1 MSLSICMIVKNEAA
15 NLPACLES
23 ARDLADEIWVFDTGS
38 TDNTVSVA
46 ESLGAKV
53 ETFEWTHNFAD
64 ARNASLTKATGEWIL
79 VLDADET
86 LTAAGCGCVQ
96 KVMDNEPVG
105 PSDQPI
111 LIQDSLLITW
121 LRREVGA
128 QQSPYTQ
135 VARLFRNHPA
145 LKFSQPYHETIDDS
159 VEALIAAEP
168 HWQIIQLGTVAMDH
182 TGYTLDDIT
191 AQAKFE
197 RARGTM
203 ERYLV
208 DHPDDAYFCN
218 KLGALYGQLGDWAKC
233 LSLLEHGL
241 AVTEPDPVTAYELRY
256 HAGLACRALN
266 RLTRAA
272 EYYRQALAS
281 PILPRLKLG
290 TYINLGSLLKHQG
303 QLTEAVDIFEA
314 AIAID
319 NTQAITHYNLGVAQR
334 ARGYLDEAI
343 TAYQMA
349 ISLAPDSPEVY
360 QNLGVAYFKLG
371 QLPES
376 LKAFN
381 SAIQLYMQSGQTDKA
396 FKIQQGVQQLGIKPL

>member
-1 MSLSICMIVKNEAA
+1 MSLSVCMIVKNEAA
-15 NLPACLES
+15 NLPACLNS
-23 ARDLADEIWVFDTGS
+23 VRDLANEIWVLDTGS
-38 TDNTVSVA
+38 TDDTVSVA

-53 ETFEWTHNFAD
+53 ETFEWTHDFAA
-64 ARNASLTKATGEWIL
+64 ARNASLAVATGDWIL

-86 LTAAGCGCVQ
+86 LTAAGRDCLQ
-96 KVMDNEPVG
+96 KVLTGEPVG
-105 PSDQPI
+105 AAEQPLPS
-111 LIQDSLLITW
+111 QDSLLITW

-159 VEALIAAEP
+159 VEALMAAEP
-168 HWQIIQLGTVAMDH
+168 HWQIAQLGTVAMDH
-182 TGYTLDDIT
+182 TGYTLGEIT

-203 ERYLV
+203 ERYLAE
-208 DHPDDAYFCN
+208 HPDDVYFCN

-241 AVTEPDPVTAYELRY
+241 AVNGPDPVTAYELRY
-256 HAGLACRALN
+256 HAGVACRALN
-266 RLTRAA
+266 RLTRATD
-272 EYYRQALAS
+272 YYRQALAS
-281 PILPRLKLG
+281 PILPHLKLG
-290 TYINLGSLLKHQG
+290 AYINLGSLLKHQG
-303 QLTEAVDIFEA
+303 QLDDAVDMFEA

-319 NTQAITHYNLGVAQR
+319 DTQAITYYNLGVAQR

-343 TAYQMA
+343 TAYQAA

-360 QNLGVAYFKLG
+360 QNLGVVYFKLG
-371 QLPES
+371 QLSES
-376 LKAFN
+376 LQAFN
-381 SAIQLYMQSGQTDKA
+381 TAVHLYTQSGQTDKA
-396 FKIQQGVQQLGIKPL
+396 FKIKQGIRQLGIKP

>member
-1 MSLSICMIVKNEAA
+1 MSLSVCMIVKNEAA

-23 ARDLADEIWVFDTGS
+23 VRDLADEIWVFDTGS

-53 ETFEWTHNFAD
+53 KTVEWTHDFAD

-86 LTAAGCGCVQ
+86 LTAAGRDCLQ
-96 KVMDNEPVG
+96 KVMANEPVG
-105 PSDQPI
+105 HSDQPI
-111 LIQDSLLITW
+111 PIQDSLLITW

-145 LKFSQPYHETIDDS
+145 LRFSQPYHETIDDS
-159 VEALIAAEP
+159 VEVLMVAEP
-168 HWQIIQLGTVAMDH
+168 HWQIAQLGTVAMDH
-182 TGYTLDDIT
+182 TGYTLDEIT

-197 RARGTM
+197 RARGTL
-203 ERYLV
+203 ERYLAE
-208 DHPDDAYFCN
+208 HPDDAYFCN

-266 RLTRAA
+266 RLTRAVD
-272 EYYRQALAS
+272 YYRQALAS
-281 PILPRLKLG
+281 PILPRIKLG
-290 TYINLGSLLKHQG
+290 AYINLGSLLKHQG
-303 QLTEAVDIFEA
+303 QLNEAVALFEA

-319 NTQAITHYNLGVAQR
+319 DTQAITYYNLGVAQR
-334 ARGYLDEAI
+334 ARGYLDEAL
-343 TAYQMA
+343 TAYQAA
-349 ISLAPDSPEVY
+349 IALAPNSPEIY

-376 LKAFN
+376 LQAFN
-381 SAIQLYMQSGQTDKA
+381 AATQLYTQSGQPDKA
-396 FKIQQGVQQLGIKPL
+396 FKIQQSIRQLGIKS